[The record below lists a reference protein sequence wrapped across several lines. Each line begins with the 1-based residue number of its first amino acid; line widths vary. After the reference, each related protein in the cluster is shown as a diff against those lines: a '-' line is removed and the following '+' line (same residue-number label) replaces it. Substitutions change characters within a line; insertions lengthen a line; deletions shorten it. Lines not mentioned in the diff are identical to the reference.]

1 MSDSRIIVALDV
13 ATPKEAFALV
23 DQLGETIS
31 FYKVGM
37 ELYAAA
43 GMSLVKDLL
52 SAKKQVFLDLKFYD
66 IGETVKRA
74 VAVVAASGVHLLT
87 VHAHSSIVK
96 AAVEGRVGS
105 PLKLLGVTVLTSF
118 NEDDLHADPDP
129 EPHDEQWREGHL
141 GQAVDRH

>member
-23 DQLGETIS
+23 DQLGDAIA

-52 SAKKQVFLDLKFYD
+52 SAKKECSW
-66 IGETVKRA
+66 I
-74 VAVVAASGVHLLT
+74 
-87 VHAHSSIVK
+87 
-96 AAVEGRVGS
+96 
-105 PLKLLGVTVLTSF
+105 
-118 NEDDLHADPDP
+118 
-129 EPHDEQWREGHL
+129 
-141 GQAVDRH
+141 